1 VNVSPLIS
9 AIVVSYNTRDMTL
22 ECLRAL
28 KADLSAMPSEIWV
41 VDNASSDGS
50 AEAVEREFP
59 DIHVLCSG
67 RNAGFGAA
75 NNLAMAQARGELFLL
90 VNSDAFLRA
99 GCAAAL
105 VDCLERHPEA
115 AAAGPRIIRPDG
127 SLQISCFR
135 FPSPARAVLEN
146 LFVASLLP
154 EHPVLGDYRRWGH
167 NSEREVDWVIGAC
180 MLVRR
185 KAYED
190 TGGFD
195 ERFFMYAEETDWQK
209 RMRAAG
215 WTIWFT
221 PAGEVVHVGGGSA
234 DPEARFNERMF
245 VSLDAYTL
253 KHHGWAGLLVLRSA
267 MVAGCSLRA
276 AGWLIASLFPARRH
290 HAAGRVRRHLRLVVR
305 QALHWRAPGR
315 GALA

>member
-1 VNVSPLIS
+1 MNVSPLIS

-22 ECLRAL
+22 ECLRVL
-28 KADLSAMPSEIWV
+28 KADLAGMPSEIWV

-59 DIHVLCSG
+59 DIHVLRSG

-99 GCAAAL
+99 GCTAAL
-105 VDCLERHPEA
+105 VDCLERHPDA

-146 LFVASLLP
+146 LFVASVFP
-154 EHPVLGDYRRWGH
+154 DHPVLGDYRRWGH
-167 NSEREVDWVIGAC
+167 DSEREVDWVIGAC

-190 TGGFD
+190 AGGFD

-221 PAGEVVHVGGGSA
+221 PAGEVVHVGGGSGRRSRA
-234 DPEARFNERMF
+234 ATSAFHYSKEEFFRKHYGPAGVLVNRLTSVVGALFRIP
-245 VSLDAYTL
+245 AYGFL
-253 KHHGWAGLLVLRSA
+253 SVVRRGDGLA
-267 MVAGCSLRA
+267 SLRRRE
-276 AGWLIASLFPARRH
+276 WQDVLWWNLSLCRR
-290 HAAGRVRRHLRLVVR
+290 AERCL
-305 QALHWRAPGR
+305 
-315 GALA
+315 